1 MKQRIKNKKIK
12 CGDIIALRALHM
24 SALRAT
30 YDDTLMKIDKIHGL
44 IILCI
49 GYYVN
54 HYREIRR
61 EIRYKNVSLKQVF
74 VNYMYQY
81 LRKH

>member
-1 MKQRIKNKKIK
+1 
-12 CGDIIALRALHM
+12 M
-24 SALRAT
+24 SALSAT

-74 VNYMYQY
+74 VNYMYQSKKT
-81 LRKH
+81 LNNQPW